1 MFMSAS
7 FVNDLQGKD
16 ELKDL
21 EEAAK
26 KKKKKKK
33 KALLVILLILALLA
47 LLALLAVAIIVW
59 LIDGSSATMVEIKPG
74 TVIVSLMFTKLSWL
88 WLYLYTGMLSC
99 SFDVGFDFIYIQV
112 CCPVS
117 LM

>member
-47 LLALLAVAIIVW
+47 LLAVAIIVC